1 MDEKKRVREEVL
13 RRRDA
18 LSAQIRARKS
28 LEICL
33 RLERLIAE
41 CLSTDPA
48 SEEAISHTDAKHASG
63 SPGACF
69 DKPCIA
75 VFSAMRSEVDLSA
88 FVQAAH
94 TRAWSVCFPCMLR
107 EAADQPARMAL
118 YRVTRA
124 QLDRAQ
130 TTFLDHPL
138 RCLTPAT
145 LERNGF
151 EAVHPNK
158 LDVVAVPLVAFD
170 GQGNRLGYGGGNYDR
185 LLPNLRADALV
196 VGVAFSEQRV
206 EVVPCEPHDQPL
218 PLIISA

>member
-1 MDEKKRVREEVL
+1 MDEKKRVREEAL
-13 RRRDA
+13 CRRDA
-18 LSAQIRARKS
+18 LSAQVRARKS

-33 RLERLIAE
+33 RLERLISE
-41 CLSTDPA
+41 YLSIDTA
-48 SEEAISHTDAKHASG
+48 SEEAITHANAKHASG
-63 SPGACF
+63 SSDACF

-94 TRAWSVCFPCMLR
+94 ARAWNVCFPCMLR
-107 EAADQPARMAL
+107 ETADEPARMAL
-118 YRVTRA
+118 YRVPRE
-124 QLDRAQ
+124 QFDRAR

-138 RCLTPAT
+138 RCLAPAA
-145 LERNGF
+145 LERSGF
-151 EAVHPNK
+151 EAVEPNK

>member
-13 RRRDA
+13 CRRDA
-18 LSAQIRARKS
+18 LSAQVRARKS

-33 RLERLIAE
+33 RLERLISE
-41 CLSTDPA
+41 YLSIDTA
-48 SEEAISHTDAKHASG
+48 SEEAITHANAKRASG
-63 SPGACF
+63 SSDACF

-94 TRAWSVCFPCMLR
+94 ARAWNVCFPCMLR
-107 EAADQPARMAL
+107 ETADEPARMAL
-118 YRVTRA
+118 YRVPRE
-124 QLDRAQ
+124 QFDRAR

-138 RCLTPAT
+138 RCLAPAA
-145 LERNGF
+145 LECSGF
-151 EAVHPNK
+151 EAVEPNK